1 MPFSKEKFLPNGSI
15 VLLKGG
21 TKKIVIYGRKQ
32 KLMVKEPVM
41 YDYIGCFYPEG
52 YINPEYTFVF
62 NHEDIEEIIFVGF
75 IDEEEE
81 AFVGLLN

>member
-1 MPFSKEKFLPNGSI
+1 MQFSKEKLLPNGSI

-21 TKKIVIYGRKQ
+21 TKKVVIYGRKQ
-32 KLMVKEPVM
+32 LLMVEEPVM

-52 YINPEYTFVF
+52 YIDPDYTFLF
-62 NHEDIEEIIFVGF
+62 NHDAIEEIVFEGF
-75 IDEEEE
+75 IDEEKE

>member
-21 TKKIVIYGRKQ
+21 TKKIVMYGRKQ

-41 YDYIGCFYPEG
+41 YDYIGCFIQKDTLILSIHLYLIMRISKKL
-52 YINPEYTFVF
+52 Y
-62 NHEDIEEIIFVGF
+62 
-75 IDEEEE
+75 
-81 AFVGLLN
+81 L

>member
-1 MPFSKEKFLPNGSI
+1 
-15 VLLKGG
+15 
-21 TKKIVIYGRKQ
+21 
-32 KLMVKEPVM
+32 M

-52 YINPEYTFVF
+52 YMNPDYTFAF
-62 NHEDIEEIIFVGF
+62 NHEDTEGIIFVGF

>member
-1 MPFSKEKFLPNGSI
+1 MQFSKEKLLPNGSI

-21 TKKIVIYGRKQ
+21 TKKVVIYGRKQ
-32 KLMVKEPVM
+32 LLMVEEPVM

-52 YINPEYTFVF
+52 YIDPDYTFVF
-62 NHEDIEEIIFVGF
+62 NQDAIEEIIFVGF